1 MGRPLRRIW
10 LRRRK
15 QTRWGGRAEKGKY
28 LLVMAP
34 LAGILAAL
42 ILLWRLD
49 VALRPA
55 VSALA
60 GAQVERLVTAQ
71 VEEAL
76 SALLAEDAL
85 ACEGLYTVQTGAD
98 GSITAVTANS
108 GKLNRLRSELLARI
122 ITQVESLDSNELS
135 IPLGSLTGWALLSNR
150 GPAVTAE
157 ILSAAVPSARFE
169 SQFTAAGINQT
180 LHRVV
185 LSLEVEVTLLLP
197 GGTEEKRVDSQLVV
211 SETLLVGEVPET
223 YLGWTAGEA

>member
-1 MGRPLRRIW
+1 
-10 LRRRK
+10 
-15 QTRWGGRAEKGKY
+15 
-28 LLVMAP
+28 MAP
-34 LAGILAAL
+34 LAGVLAAL
-42 ILLWRLD
+42 VLLWRLD

-135 IPLGSLTGWALLSNR
+135 IPLGSLTGWALLS
-150 GPAVTAE
+150 
-157 ILSAAVPSARFE
+157 AAVPSARFE